1 MAAYDAVVVGLG
13 VMGSAALHHLAA
25 RGRRVLGLEEFAP
38 GHARGSSHGLTR
50 VIRLAYFEHPSYVPL
65 LRRAY
70 ALWRALEAASGRRL
84 LHVTGIAEI
93 GRPDGVLV
101 AGTLAA
107 ARLHGLPHEVLTAEA
122 LMRRVPAFRIPAGY
136 VGVWQPDGGFLEA
149 EPAVAAQVA
158 AAAAAGAEIRT
169 GTRVHAIA
177 SHAGHVRLDTAT
189 GPVEAGAVVV
199 AAGARVQRLLP
210 GPAAPLRVTRQV
222 LGWFAPDDPAPFSPE
237 RFPVFLLESDHGIHY
252 GFPIHGVSGVKVAK
266 HGHQDETIDPETED
280 RGVSGEDEAA
290 IRAAVA
296 AHLPGADGPLLRAM
310 TCRYTMTPDQDFL
323 IDRLP
328 EDPRIVLLSPCSG
341 HGFKFAPVIGE
352 IAADLA
358 LAGGTRHDISRF
370 ALARLS

>member
-158 AAAAAGAEIRT
+158 AAA
-169 GTRVHAIA
+169 
-177 SHAGHVRLDTAT
+177 
-189 GPVEAGAVVV
+189 
-199 AAGARVQRLLP
+199 
-210 GPAAPLRVTRQV
+210 
-222 LGWFAPDDPAPFSPE
+222 
-237 RFPVFLLESDHGIHY
+237 
-252 GFPIHGVSGVKVAK
+252 
-266 HGHQDETIDPETED
+266 
-280 RGVSGEDEAA
+280 
-290 IRAAVA
+290 
-296 AHLPGADGPLLRAM
+296 
-310 TCRYTMTPDQDFL
+310 
-323 IDRLP
+323 
-328 EDPRIVLLSPCSG
+328 
-341 HGFKFAPVIGE
+341 
-352 IAADLA
+352 
-358 LAGGTRHDISRF
+358 
-370 ALARLS
+370 